1 MDEGDAA
8 TYDNEVIGLAAHLWP
23 HTARLEPDGEI
34 GVGGLRLSAVAAR
47 YGTPAYIFDEAYVR
61 YRCPAHASGRPDAEI
76 AAAGQA
82 FLCRAMAQWVDEE
95 GLSLAVCSAGE
106 IAVARA
112 VAFPA
117 GRMILHGNA
126 KAPADLD
133 AAFGYGVG
141 RIVIDSTTEIARL
154 AALAPR
160 QQRGLVRGTPDVD
173 GRL

>member
-23 HTARLEPDGEI
+23 HTARLEPDGEL
-34 GVGGLRLSAVAAR
+34 GVGGLRLSAVGAR
-47 YGTPAYIFDEAYVR
+47 DGTPAYIFDEAAVR
-61 YRCPAHASGRPDAEI
+61 SRCRAHASERPDAEI
-76 AAAGQA
+76 AYAGQA

-106 IAVARA
+106 IAGARA

-126 KAPADLD
+126 KSPADLD
-133 AAFGYGVG
+133 APFDYGVG
-141 RIVIDSTTEIARL
+141 RIAIDSTAEIARL

-160 QQRGLVRGTPDVD
+160 HQRVLI
-173 GRL
+173 